1 MGGLMSYVKSGSD
14 MVNNM
19 SKLQMKKVQ
28 KKMTTQFD
36 LIIICV
42 DYFPTAYIKTNS
54 MPYMTKY

>member
-36 LIIICV
+36 LIMLCV
-42 DYFPTAYIKTNS
+42 DYVPTAYIKTNLI
-54 MPYMTKY
+54 PYMAK